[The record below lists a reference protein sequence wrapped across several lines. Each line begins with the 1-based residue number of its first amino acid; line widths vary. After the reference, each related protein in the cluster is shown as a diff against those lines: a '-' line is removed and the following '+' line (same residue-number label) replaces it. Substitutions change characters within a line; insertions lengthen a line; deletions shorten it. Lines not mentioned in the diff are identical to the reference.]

1 MDEGLRHWC
10 LIQIYKYYIKRA
22 GKQKLNQNK
31 NNKQTSFMNSFFQSR
46 KVGNFYLG
54 LKGGEST
61 TLKEPV
67 MKNPFCI
74 SMDNN

>member
-1 MDEGLRHWC
+1 
-10 LIQIYKYYIKRA
+10 
-22 GKQKLNQNK
+22 
-31 NNKQTSFMNSFFQSR
+31 MNSFFQSR